1 MFEIARAQG
10 SMRRISVGPLAGVA
24 CARVVTWTDWL
35 SFITYR
41 ALRLTDRSFEPPMG
55 AVLRAIPSPQKDACP
70 DHGAWLGFA
79 NPKPRSG
86 QACGFSQ
93 RQ

>member
-55 AVLRAIPSPQKDACP
+55 AVLRGNPLAAKGRLPGPW
-70 DHGAWLGFA
+70 GLG
-79 NPKPRSG
+79 
-86 QACGFSQ
+86 
-93 RQ
+93 